1 MLEVKQLCPG
11 TDRIDGQTNGRIAL
25 FQNAPPPRAGHNK
38 ATWRSLTLLRFWLP
52 LVHVL
57 SLPSEGRHT
66 RLALEV
72 SVPKVSFCRPAVAH
86 LKNRPTYAAKV
97 RSRRIGCR
105 YFHSRIVHPC
115 HIVPICPLLHCPLP
129 QIQRSRRIHYVSAWN
144 RMSTRDEYLCE
155 CMLNKYATRRGGV
168 SQTFRSVSLNE
179 NAVNKY
185 ATLFYAYHLRCSV
198 GFLSCGILRHVA
210 SCCGESDATHPA
222 RRRAVPHF
230 RCGRTLTL
238 PF

>member
-1 MLEVKQLCPG
+1 MTRFNVTAVLTAVSQL
-11 TDRIDGQTNGRIAL
+11 A
-25 FQNAPPPRAGHNK
+25 
-38 ATWRSLTLLRFWLP
+38 

-105 YFHSRIVHPC
+105 YFHSRIVHSRKFS
-115 HIVPICPLLHCPLP
+115 VPAGYTMFPHETVCRRVTNIYVNVCS
-129 QIQRSRRIHYVSAWN
+129 INMQRV
-144 RMSTRDEYLCE
+144 
-155 CMLNKYATRRGGV
+155 GGA
-168 SQTFRSVSLNE
+168 SQTFRLVSLNE
-179 NAVNKY
+179 KAVNKY

>member
-1 MLEVKQLCPG
+1 MLEVKQLCHG

-38 ATWRSLTLLRFWLP
+38 ATWRGLTLLRFWLP

-57 SLPSEGRHT
+57 CLPSEGRHT

-105 YFHSRIVHPC
+105 YVHSCIVHSRKFS
-115 HIVPICPLLHCPLP
+115 VPAGYTMFPHETVCRRVTNIYVNVCS
-129 QIQRSRRIHYVSAWN
+129 INMQRV
-144 RMSTRDEYLCE
+144 
-155 CMLNKYATRRGGV
+155 GGGW
-168 SQTFRSVSLNE
+168 SNFSFS
-179 NAVNKY
+179 
-185 ATLFYAYHLRCSV
+185 
-198 GFLSCGILRHVA
+198 
-210 SCCGESDATHPA
+210 
-222 RRRAVPHF
+222 
-230 RCGRTLTL
+230 
-238 PF
+238 